1 MDNLFSSFHALR
13 ALSDAELFNLESS
26 FVNMV
31 YLYDHEECGSQ
42 SAQGAESHLTLQN
55 FKRIFDILAKEEK
68 EVGCK
73 PIFD

>member
-1 MDNLFSSFHALR
+1 M
-13 ALSDAELFNLESS
+13 
-26 FVNMV
+26 NMV

-68 EVGCK
+68 DVGSK
-73 PIFD
+73 TSEKRIFFIQKKKKKKRKKVYEMFRL